1 MTEPFGK
8 PHSGPSQPSGAT
20 AHLDQ
25 LLRLMTDKGASD
37 LHLRPKR
44 PPLLRVHGKLIP
56 VDSEP
61 IGTEVIKEMVAMIL
75 TPGQKVQLEDKMS
88 VDLGYGV
95 AGLARFRGNVFR
107 QRGTLAAVFRR
118 IPYEVQSLEDL
129 ELPEVLREM
138 THIKSGLILVTGPT
152 GSGKS
157 TTLAAMMKY
166 ILGHRPIHVITIE
179 DPVEFLFADDLATV
193 SQRQIGTDTVSFPE
207 ALRNALRQDPDVILV
222 GEMRDPETVA
232 TVITAAETGHLVFST
247 LHTNSATQ
255 SVDRILDTFPGDQQR
270 QVRLQ
275 LGQILKGVIS
285 MKLVDRQDGSGQVA
299 ALEIM
304 RASPRINDLVE
315 KGETEPLLEE
325 IESSVSYY
333 RMQSMNQSLLSLMVH
348 GTISYE
354 EAMHQS
360 IDPED
365 LSLKLRKMFPNL
377 EEAGDDMSPSTADFS
392 QITELQQFRRLYEE
406 QEEKQKLLMAE
417 KDEVIADLERAVE
430 EKDEAI
436 AANKAQI
443 EELGQQQTQL
453 TSEYNR
459 LRQEAQGKIDKLSE
473 RIRELNQRLMATSK

>member
-1 MTEPFGK
+1 MTEPFRQ
-8 PHSGPSQPSGAT
+8 PHPTKRLAPGAR

-25 LLRLMTDKGASD
+25 LLRLMTDKKASD
-37 LHLRPKR
+37 LHLRPMR
-44 PPLLRVHGKLIP
+44 PPLLRIHGKLIP
-56 VDSEP
+56 VDAEP
-61 IGTEVIKEMVAMIL
+61 VPSEVISEMVAAIL
-75 TPGQKVQLEDKMS
+75 SPSQKVQLEERMS

-118 IPYEVQSLEDL
+118 IPFEIQSLEEL

-138 THIKSGLILVTGPT
+138 THLRSGLILVTGPT

-166 ILGHRPIHVITIE
+166 VLAYRPIHVITIE

-193 SQRQIGTDTVSFPE
+193 SQRQIGTDTTSFPE

-222 GEMRDPETVA
+222 GEMRDLETVS

-255 SVDRILDTFPGDQQR
+255 SVDRILDTFPGAQQR
-270 QVRLQ
+270 QVRIQ
-275 LGQILKGVIS
+275 LAQILKGVIS
-285 MKLVDRQDGSGQVA
+285 MKLVARQDGSGQVA

-304 RASPRINDLVE
+304 RSSPRICDLIE
-315 KGETEPLLEE
+315 KGQTEPLTEE

-348 GTISYE
+348 GTISCD

-360 IDPED
+360 HDPED
-365 LSLKLRKMFPNL
+365 LSLKLRRMFPNL
-377 EEAGDDMSPSTADFS
+377 EETEDTMSPSTADFS
-392 QITELQQFRRLYEE
+392 QITELQQFRKLYEE
-406 QEEKQKLLMAE
+406 QEEKQRLLLSA
-417 KDEVIADLERAVE
+417 KDERIAELKRTIEDRE
-430 EKDEAI
+430 ESLAAQQVQIDE
-436 AANKAQI
+436 
-443 EELGQQQTQL
+443 LSQQQSQL
-453 TSEYNR
+453 TGEYNR
-459 LRQEAQGKIDKLSE
+459 LRQEAQQKIDKLSE
-473 RIRELNQRLMATSK
+473 RIRELNQRLMVSAK